1 MAGQR
6 FEGRREV
13 LSRARRPG
21 QGRWLLAALVL
32 PLLAAGLV
40 VLAAPAQAEDC
51 DPYYDSSQRRL
62 VYPCQRAGNETPGRG
77 GEDPVNVGNKT
88 KPSCNLV
95 PPATFCVGGAAC
107 YIKDSVVPFLPP
119 KGPPPKPD
127 AQWVVRMCVNA
138 DGAAGGEAI
147 WLDDNL
153 PVEPPLIVQAQEAV
167 GQLQLP
173 KLGMRRNP
181 RGVSITNL
189 ETIFTPTGATDEPLR
204 GSSAFGLV
212 AIATFDTWTVKPG
225 DGDTVTCNP
234 PRSCRHTYE
243 RSSVGQD
250 RHDDDGNPAYAV
262 RSYGTWTIQYEQGGD
277 PITIPGAQ
285 TTIVGPVTTVPVAVA
300 EVQSVVTDG

>member
-1 MAGQR
+1 MLTAAR
-6 FEGRREV
+6 PWAPLARLVPV
-13 LSRARRPG
+13 LL
-21 QGRWLLAALVL
+21 LLATALV
-32 PLLAAGLV
+32 ATASS
-40 VLAAPAQAEDC
+40 AQAACPGEKPVLDRETRTL
-51 DPYYDSSQRRL
+51 Y
-62 VYPCQRAGNETPGRG
+62 YPCEREGSRNPGKRGNTGT
-77 GEDPVNVGNKT
+77 NVSNNA
-88 KPSCNLV
+88 PSCNLT
-95 PPATFCVGGAAC
+95 PPATFCRGSASC

-119 KGPPPKPD
+119 KSEPPKPD
-127 AQWVVRMCVNA
+127 AQWVVRICINT
-138 DGAAGGEAI
+138 DGSGGGEAI
-147 WLDDNL
+147 WLTDDL

-234 PRSCRHTYE
+234 PRSCRHTYH

-262 RSYGTWTIQYEQGGD
+262 RSYGTWSIRYEQGGD

-285 TTIVGPVTTVPVAVA
+285 TTITGPVTTVPVAVA
-300 EVQSVVTDG
+300 EVQSVVTGG